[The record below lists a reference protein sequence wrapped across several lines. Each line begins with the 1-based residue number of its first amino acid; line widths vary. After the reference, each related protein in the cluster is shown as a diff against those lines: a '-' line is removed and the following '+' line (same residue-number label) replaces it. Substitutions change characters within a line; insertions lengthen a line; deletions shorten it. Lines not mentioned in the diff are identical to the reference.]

1 MSRDFR
7 ATYRLQLTPDFGFRE
22 ARALVPYLER
32 LGVSHLYLSPSF
44 QAREGSTHG
53 YDVTDPRRVSEP
65 LGGEEE
71 LRALAAEGLGIV
83 LDIVPNHMAA
93 ADENPF
99 WADADLR
106 RTFFDLDTRTGL
118 HRRFFDIGDLAGV
131 RVEDEAVFATTH
143 EKAFELVREGV
154 VDGLRIDHIDG
165 LANPREYLD
174 RLAREG
180 VEHVWV
186 EKILE
191 PGERLRAWPVDGTTG
206 YEFLNDVMHLFLNPR
221 AEEPL
226 TRLYEELTGDSRT
239 FEEVAGEAKLE
250 QATGTFE
257 PELRR
262 LYESAG
268 GVENLAQALASFHV
282 YRTYVEP
289 EGDVV
294 ADEDR
299 FEIARAALAESLER
313 ILLLD
318 EHGHDDFVRRFQ
330 QTTGPVMAK
339 GVEDTTFYR
348 YNRFVALNE
357 VGGNP
362 GAWTLPVDTFH
373 LANIER
379 ADRFP
384 RHLLT
389 AFTHD
394 TKRSPDVR
402 ARLVALTWHADEWE
416 ELARRELDFP
426 DRNEGYFAL
435 QTLVGAW
442 PIEHE
447 RIDAYF
453 EKAFRESKLRTNWLD
468 PDEEWEGRIKDWA
481 RSKRDIAGVLA
492 ERVRAEGERISLAM
506 LVLRLASPGV
516 PDIYQGDE
524 AEALA
529 LVDPDNR
536 RPVDW
541 NRLAQLLE
549 EDPLREPKQWVTS
562 RLLGLRR
569 TRPQAFAGG
578 YMPVAAAPDVCAF
591 MRGPDVLVVVPLA
604 PSGSPDVDVAG
615 DWQDVLE
622 ERFAFRV
629 YLRRTVSRST
639 PEPR

>member
-1 MSRDFR
+1 MSGDFR
-7 ATYRLQLTPDFGFRE
+7 ATYRLQLTPEFGFRD

-44 QAREGSTHG
+44 QARKGSTHG
-53 YDVTDPRRVSEP
+53 YDVVDPRRVSDA

-71 LRALAAEGLGIV
+71 LRALAASGLGVV

-93 ADENPF
+93 SDENPF
-99 WADADLR
+99 WADSELR
-106 RTFFDLDTRTGL
+106 KTFFDLDTRTGL
-118 HRRFFDIGDLAGV
+118 HRRFFDISDLAGV

-143 EKAFELVREGV
+143 AKALELVRESV
-154 VDGLRIDHIDG
+154 VAGLRIDHIDG

-191 PGERLRAWPVDGTTG
+191 PGERLRGWPVEGTTG

-226 TRLYEELTGDSRT
+226 TGLYEELTGESRE
-239 FEEVAGEAKLE
+239 FEQVAAQAKLE

-262 LYESAG
+262 LYASVAG
-268 GVENLAQALASFHV
+268 LENLAQALASFHV
-282 YRTYVEP
+282 YRTYIEP
-289 EGDVV
+289 ENELV

-299 FEIARAALAESLER
+299 FEVGRAAVAESLER

-318 EHGHDDFVRRFQ
+318 ERGHDDFVHRFQ

-339 GVEDTTFYR
+339 GVEDTAFYR
-348 YNRFVALNE
+348 YSRFVALNE

-373 LANIER
+373 LRNIER
-379 ADRFP
+379 AERFP

-389 AFTHD
+389 TFTHD

-402 ARLVALTWHADEWE
+402 ARLLALTWHVDAWAEF
-416 ELARRELDFP
+416 ARRELDFE
-426 DRNEGYFAL
+426 DRNEAYFAL

-442 PIEHE
+442 PIEHQ

-453 EKAFRESKLRTNWLD
+453 EKAYRESKRRTDWLE
-468 PDEEWEGRIKDWA
+468 PDEEWEGRIKAWG
-481 RSKRDIAGVLA
+481 RSKRAAAGELA
-492 ERVRAEGERISLAM
+492 QRIQAEGERISLSM
-506 LVLRLASPGV
+506 LVLKLTCPGV
-516 PDIYQGDE
+516 PDLYQGDE

-541 NRLAQLLE
+541 SRLSVLLDE
-549 EDPLREPKQWVTS
+549 GPPDEPKLCVTS
-562 RLLGLRR
+562 RLLRLRR
-569 TRPQAFAGG
+569 GRPEAFAGG
-578 YMPVAAAPDVCAF
+578 YMPVAAAADVCAF
-591 MRGPDVLVVVPLA
+591 MRGPDVLVVVPLSPSA
-604 PSGSPDVDVAG
+604 PPEVDVAG
-615 DWQDVLE
+615 NWTDVLE
-622 ERFAFRV
+622 ERFPFRV
-629 YLRRTVSRST
+629 YLNS
-639 PEPR
+639 

>member
-1 MSRDFR
+1 VTGDFR
-7 ATYRLQLTPDFGFRE
+7 ATYRLQLTPEFGFRE

-53 YDVTDPRRVSEP
+53 YDVVDPRRVSDA

-71 LRALAAEGLGIV
+71 LRALAAAGLGVV
-83 LDIVPNHMAA
+83 LDIVPNHMATS
-93 ADENPF
+93 DENPF
-99 WADADLR
+99 WADPELR

-143 EKAFELVREGV
+143 AKAFELVRDGV

-191 PGERLRAWPVDGTTG
+191 PGERLRAWPVAGTTG

-226 TRLYEELTGDSRT
+226 TRLYAQLTGESRA
-239 FEEVAGEAKLE
+239 FEQVAAEAKLE

-262 LYESAG
+262 LYAAAE

-289 EGDVV
+289 ENDLV

-299 FEIARAALAESLER
+299 FEVGRAAVSASLQR

-318 EHGHDDFVRRFQ
+318 ERGDDDFVRHFQ

-373 LANIER
+373 LGNMER
-379 ADRFP
+379 AERFP

-389 AFTHD
+389 TSTHD

-402 ARLVALTWHADEWE
+402 ARLLALSWHAEEWA
-416 ELARRELDFP
+416 ELARRELDFE
-426 DRNEGYFAL
+426 DANEAYFAL

-442 PIEHE
+442 PIEQE

-453 EKAFRESKLRTNWLD
+453 EKAYRESKRRTNWLE
-468 PDEEWEGRIKDWA
+468 PDDAWEGRIKAWA
-481 RSKRDIAGVLA
+481 RSKREAAGELA
-492 ERVRAEGERISLAM
+492 GRVRAEGERIALSM
-506 LVLRLASPGV
+506 LVLKLTCPGV
-516 PDIYQGDE
+516 PDVYQGDE

-541 NRLAQLLE
+541 ARLERLLD
-549 EDPLREPKQWVTS
+549 EDPLREPKLWVTS
-562 RLLGLRR
+562 RVLRLRR
-569 TRPQAFAGG
+569 DRPEAFAGG
-578 YMPVAAAPDVCAF
+578 YMPVAAEPDVCAF

-604 PSGSPDVDVAG
+604 PSAPPEVDVAG
-615 DWQDVLE
+615 HWDDVLE
-622 ERFAFRV
+622 ERFPFRV
-629 YLRRTVSRST
+629 QLKR
-639 PEPR
+639 

>member
-1 MSRDFR
+1 MSSDFR

-53 YDVTDPRRVSEP
+53 YDVVDPRRVSDA

-71 LRALAAEGLGIV
+71 LRALAAAGLGIV
-83 LDIVPNHMAA
+83 LDIVPNHMATS
-93 ADENPF
+93 DENPV
-99 WADADLR
+99 WADPELR
-106 RTFFDLDTRTGL
+106 KTFFDLDTRTGL
-118 HRRFFDIGDLAGV
+118 HRRFFDIGELAGV

-143 EKAFELVREGV
+143 AKSLELVREGV
-154 VDGLRIDHIDG
+154 VDGLRVDHIDG

-191 PGERLRAWPVDGTTG
+191 PGEHLRAWPTDGTTG
-206 YEFLNDVMHLFLNPR
+206 YEFLNDVVHLFLDPR

-226 TRLYEELTGDSRT
+226 TRLYAELTGERRT
-239 FEEVAGEAKLE
+239 FEEIAADAKLE

-262 LYESAG
+262 LHEGAAG
-268 GVENLAQALASFHV
+268 LPNLAQALASFHV

-289 EGDVV
+289 EHDAV
-294 ADEDR
+294 ADDDR
-299 FEIARAALAESLER
+299 QEIARAAVSDTLER
-313 ILLLD
+313 ILLL
-318 EHGHDDFVRRFQ
+318 EERGHDEFVQRFQ

-348 YNRFVALNE
+348 YNRFVGLNE

-362 GAWTLPVDTFH
+362 GAWTLPVDAFH

-379 ADRFP
+379 AERFP
-384 RHLLT
+384 RNLLT
-389 AFTHD
+389 TFTHD

-402 ARLVALTWHADEWE
+402 ARLLALTWHADEWT
-416 ELARRELDFP
+416 ELARRELDFE
-426 DRNEGYFAL
+426 DANEAYFAL

-447 RIDAYF
+447 RFDAYF
-453 EKAFRESKLRTNWLD
+453 EKAFRESKLKTNWLD
-468 PDEEWEGRIKDWA
+468 PDEAWEARIKEWA
-481 RSKRDIAGVLA
+481 RSKRDAAGELA
-492 ERVRAEGERISLAM
+492 ERIRAEGERISLAT
-506 LVLRLASPGV
+506 LVLKLTCPGV
-516 PDIYQGDE
+516 PDVYQGDE

-541 NRLAQLLE
+541 ARLEKLLD
-549 EDPLREPKQWVTS
+549 EDPLREPKLWVTS
-562 RLLGLRR
+562 RVLGLRR
-569 TRPQAFAGG
+569 ERPEGFAGG
-578 YMPVAAAPDVCAF
+578 YMPVAAPPDVCAF
-591 MRGPDVLVVVPLA
+591 MRGPDVLIVVPLS
-604 PSGSPDVDVAG
+604 PSARPEVDVKG
-615 DWQDVLE
+615 DWHDVLE
-622 ERFAFRV
+622 GRFPFRAC
-629 YLRRTVSRST
+629 LNR
-639 PEPR
+639 